1 MRVPPIV
8 ISALAVTVA
17 GLALASSAAASQEVV
32 VYLTSAGFS
41 PGSSVVAVGDRVRFT
56 VRDKK
61 PHQVAKTSG
70 PNAGD
75 VPPNVLE
82 GKGNSVTLMPEE
94 AGRYSYVDRLNAHRA
109 EYRLTVRAVTAK
121 R

>member
-8 ISALAVTVA
+8 LSALAISCA
-17 GLALASSAAASQEVV
+17 GLALASSAVASQEVV
-32 VYLTSAGFS
+32 VYLTAAGFS
-41 PGSSVVAVGDRVRFT
+41 PASSVLAVGDRVRFT

-75 VPPNVLE
+75 VPPTVLE
-82 GKGNSVTLMPEE
+82 SKGHSLTLMPQE
-94 AGRYSYVDRLNAHRA
+94 AGRYSYVDRLNANRA

-121 R
+121 P

>member
-1 MRVPPIV
+1 
-8 ISALAVTVA
+8 
-17 GLALASSAAASQEVV
+17 
-32 VYLTSAGFS
+32 VYLTGDGFS
-41 PGSSVVAVGDRVRFT
+41 PAFSTVAVGDRVRFT

-75 VPPNVLE
+75 VPPTVLE
-82 GKGNSVTLMPEE
+82 GKGHSVTLSPEE
-94 AGRYSYVDRLNAHRA
+94 AGAYRYVDRLNARRA

>member
-8 ISALAVTVA
+8 IAAAVLSFA
-17 GLALASSAAASQEVV
+17 GVLLASSAGASREVV
-32 VYLTSAGFS
+32 VYMTASGFS
-41 PGSSVVAVGDRVRFT
+41 PASSTVAVGDRVRFT

-75 VPPNVLE
+75 VPPTVLE
-82 GKGNSVTLMPEE
+82 GKGNSVTLTPQE
-94 AGRYSYVDRLNAHRA
+94 AGRYSYVDRLNARRA
-109 EYRLTVRAVTAK
+109 EYQLTVR